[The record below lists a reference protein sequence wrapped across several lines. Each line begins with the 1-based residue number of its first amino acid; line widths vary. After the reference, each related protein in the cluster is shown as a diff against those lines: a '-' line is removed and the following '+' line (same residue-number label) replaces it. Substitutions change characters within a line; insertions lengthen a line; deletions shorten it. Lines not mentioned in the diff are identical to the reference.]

1 MTNTEL
7 FEAWNEALFSHFFPV
22 SLEEDEEV
30 CLYITKEDIDDI
42 GQKKGLGGYDQFM
55 QLIFLPIDDRKH
67 IFLELWK
74 KYVGTELSQQQRRK
88 LNNTNLF
95 EFATIYTDKALLP
108 HLNCPFLVFV
118 VFVVLMGDECFKKEK
133 RGIGIG
139 NYITKRLRKSFPTHS
154 QRRGALDVLFNA
166 LADNY
171 PHFRAGKQTEHKYIG
186 LIRYQL
192 VLSKT
197 QEDSLK
203 KAMYSADL
211 SEELPYNLWA
221 LRLRDYLEQSMKELL
236 DKSLNDSILRQRI
249 SNIRNNFDPFLYEQT
264 HQNEDFCSKGSF
276 VLAVYEDD
284 YSEENDK
291 LVLLTDI
298 NNKTISDGNL
308 KIVKGTID
316 RLGDFAQYNINHV
329 LIGPDGNDR
338 AEMKRYSLTS
348 GENRIKSG
356 VLGNLVFFSRSSG
369 NYLIQADYSQI
380 GKETYILVKHGCEED
395 WSKFLSD
402 HKSSAVKKIDENYVR
417 RVFGEGWVAYSSSDL
432 EFTLNT
438 RRSHSNDSSIIMDGG
453 IRCVGMNNVYLVN
466 AMPYFEFSEPID
478 LNKLEVFVKI
488 NGEEYKNPDRKIVDR
503 NKLFLGFP
511 QLTIGD
517 CSSEVSITIK
527 CKNSVENSKVIT
539 IQEKF
544 SIIGQDVKYNEDDL
558 FSVDMWGNTIPNGEQ
573 KPYMKGFM
581 LDASLNR
588 MNLPANS
595 GLYQNQNIDHGIN
608 THDPRFCLVN
618 LFAAICSMKKDF
630 SVTEKQLWKCIRYAA
645 VQNGLNIVTDTSF
658 YRNLRYLL
666 INSGYINADYNQ
678 GRYQPIPPTF
688 MKVPIGL
695 IPGKKLYMLSGAYT
709 NKFLIKL
716 VNFCTSNN
724 AKIFAHN
731 DHFNGDIANALMPPV
746 ILIYNF
752 NPTRFKEITGCQ
764 CMCFNQEDVAINMLR
779 ALPTY
784 KSYEQTL
791 RHTPKEVFD
800 TPLTNCDIHS
810 FPRHRESRATG
821 YGSSHWI
828 EKRENDFYRVTIKDT
843 AWAKLFCVY
852 MRQETFCIKDQNSLV
867 FPLNIHLPLMMQRA
881 LFLTNI
887 GSPKKEKA
895 FICFNTDSANN
906 YYNLVKRYEIKD
918 ATTAT
923 RINHV
928 IQSVTGKPND
938 ESNASVR
945 TRQRCP
951 HYRLYLWKNQQKQ
964 SNHPRSLLVLT
975 DQYGNRIH
983 GFAIKGKD
991 TKVFFDVGTE
1001 KPRFQRVNGDDINL
1015 SFSKFLTSRVTWEQL
1030 GISFE
1035 NEYMKIPPIDNYDK
1049 EEVVIM

>member
-1 MTNTEL
+1 MTNLEL
-7 FEAWNEALFSHFFPV
+7 FEAWNKALFSHFFPA

-30 CLYITKEDIDDI
+30 CLYITKEGIDDI
-42 GQKKGLGGYDQFM
+42 GQKNGLGGYDQFM
-55 QLIFLPIDDRKH
+55 QLILLPVDDRKQ
-67 IFLELWK
+67 IFIKLWK
-74 KYVGTELSQQQRRK
+74 KYVGSELSREQKRQ
-88 LNNTNLF
+88 LSNVNLF
-95 EFATIYTDKALLP
+95 EFATIFTHKAFLP

-118 VFVVLMGDECFKKEK
+118 VFVVLMGSECFKNE
-133 RGIGIG
+133 RRDIG
-139 NYITKRLRKSFPTHS
+139 NYITERLRESFPTHS
-154 QRRGALDVLFNA
+154 QRRRALDVLFNA

-171 PHFRAGKQTEHKYIG
+171 PHFRAGKQTGHQYIG

-211 SEELPYNLWA
+211 SEDLPYNLWV
-221 LRLRDYLEQSMKELL
+221 LRLRDYMEQSMKELL

-249 SNIRNNFDPFLYEQT
+249 SNIRNNFDPFLYEQI
-264 HQNEDFCSKGSF
+264 HQDEDICAKGNF

-284 YSEENDK
+284 YSEDNDK
-291 LVLLTDI
+291 LVLLTDV

-316 RLGDFAQYNINHV
+316 RLGDYAQYNINHV
-329 LIGPDGNDR
+329 LIGSDDNDR

-348 GENRIKSG
+348 GENRITSG
-356 VLGNLVFFSRSSG
+356 ALGNLVFFLRSSG
-369 NYLIQADYSQI
+369 NYLIQTNYSQR
-380 GKETYILVKHGCEED
+380 GKETYILVRSDSQEE
-395 WSKFLSD
+395 WSKFLSV
-402 HKSSAVKKIDENYVR
+402 HNSPNVKKINENYVR
-417 RVFGEGWVAYSSSDL
+417 RVFGEGWHAYSSSDL

-438 RRSHSNDSSIIMDGG
+438 KQSHSNDFSIIMDGG

-466 AMPYFEFSEPID
+466 AMPYFEFQEPID
-478 LNKLEVFVKI
+478 LNKLDVSVKI
-488 NGEEYKNPDRKIVDR
+488 NGEEYRNPDKKIVDR

-511 QLTIGD
+511 QLAIGEY
-517 CSSEVSITIK
+517 SSEVSISLK
-527 CKNSVENSKVIT
+527 YKHNVETGKVI
-539 IQEKF
+539 ILQEKF

-558 FSVDMWGNTIPNGEQ
+558 FSVDMWGSTISNVGQ

-581 LDASLNR
+581 LYAPLKHIS
-588 MNLPANS
+588 LPANS
-595 GLYQNQNIDHGIN
+595 GLYQNQNIDRGID

-618 LFAAICSMKKDF
+618 LFTAICSMKKDF

-645 VQNGLNIVTDTSF
+645 AQNGLNIITDTSF

-695 IPGKKLYMLSGAYT
+695 IPGKKLYILSGAYS
-709 NKFLIKL
+709 NRFLTKL
-716 VNFCTSNN
+716 VNFCSSNN
-724 AKIFAHN
+724 AKIFAHH
-731 DHFNGDIANALMPPV
+731 DHHNGDIANALMPPV
-746 ILIYNF
+746 LLIYNL
-752 NPTRFKEITGCQ
+752 NPSHFKEITGCQ

-779 ALPTY
+779 SLPTY

-791 RHTPKEVFD
+791 VHTPTEVFD
-800 TPLTNCDIHS
+800 TPLTNCDIES
-810 FPRHRESRATG
+810 FPRYRESRATG

-828 EKRENDFYRVTIKDT
+828 EKSKNDFYRVTIKDT

-906 YYNLVKRYEIKD
+906 YYNMVKRYEIKD

-928 IQSVTGKPND
+928 IQSVTGKPDD
-938 ESNASVR
+938 ENNASVR
-945 TRQRCP
+945 TRQRCS
-951 HYRLYLWKNQQKQ
+951 HYRLYLWKNQQNH
-964 SNHPRSLLVLT
+964 SDHPRSLLVLT
-975 DQYGNRIH
+975 DKYGNRIH

-991 TKVFFDVGTE
+991 TKVFFDVGTGIP
-1001 KPRFQRVNGDDINL
+1001 KFQRVNGDNINI
-1015 SFSKFLTSRVTWEQL
+1015 SFSKFLTSGQTWREL
-1030 GISFE
+1030 GITFM
-1035 NEYMKIPPIDNYDK
+1035 NEYMEIPPQTNYEK
-1049 EEVVIM
+1049 EEVVII